1 MQIRFLLAMSV
12 ISLGGGP
19 ALLAQ
24 YPPKP
29 PEKPA
34 EKPAEKPPPP
44 KKPSVD
50 FAKFKFFEG
59 CWKGQTGKED
69 FVEEN
74 WSAPSENLLLATTR
88 YLTKDRA
95 VGYEFTRI
103 QWMDSVVV
111 FAASADGKPEE
122 VYPLKTLGDEYVVF
136 ENLTKKGFPT
146 RIIYRMASDGSLI
159 PRNEGD
165 GPSVEVRFERVK
177 CPGADIKIK

>member
-1 MQIRFLLAMSV
+1 MQFRFLLVLSAA
-12 ISLGGGP
+12 SLGGGH

-24 YPPKP
+24 DPPKP

-34 EKPAEKPPPP
+34 EKTAEKPAPPR
-44 KKPSVD
+44 KPSVD
-50 FAKFKFFEG
+50 FSKFKFFEG
-59 CWKGQTGKED
+59 CWRTQTGKED

-103 QWMDSVVV
+103 QWVDSVVV

-122 VYPLKTLGDEYVVF
+122 VYNLKTLADEYVVF
-136 ENLTKKGFPT
+136 ENPTKKTFPS
-146 RIIYRMASDGSLI
+146 RIIYRMASDGALI